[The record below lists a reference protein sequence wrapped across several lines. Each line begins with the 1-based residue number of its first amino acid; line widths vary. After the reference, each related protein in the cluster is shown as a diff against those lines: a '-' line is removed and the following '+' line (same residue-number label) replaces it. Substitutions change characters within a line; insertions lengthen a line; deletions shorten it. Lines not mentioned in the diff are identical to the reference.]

1 MPHIIVKLWPGRN
14 EEIKKSLADRIAAT
28 VAEELKVDK
37 GDVSVVLEEVS
48 REDWGDKVY
57 KAEIKDNPNLYHK
70 PDYEYE

>member
-14 EEIKKSLADRIAAT
+14 EEIKINLAEKIAVM
-28 VAEELKVDK
+28 VAQELKVDK
-37 GDVSVVLEEVS
+37 GDVSVALEEVP
-48 REDWGDKVY
+48 REDWGEVVY